1 MIRSRF
7 KVVTS
12 AIFSPVE
19 KRVTGAG
26 NKPIG
31 EYLKSIFQYRQ
42 LLWVLAQRDIKVQY
56 AQTLLGMFWSA
67 LQPLTALF
75 IYSFF
80 FGYIMKV
87 QTGEIPYALF
97 VLSGI
102 SAWNYFG
109 YIVNTAGISLM
120 QSRELIKNLH
130 FPKIIIPL
138 SRAVSGITDFAV
150 SLLMVIV
157 AMLFTGHV
165 PGVEVL
171 MLPVF
176 MVGAVVCGLALG
188 LLLSTLTIRYRD
200 AHHIIPFFIGF
211 GIWFTPVFYPTSL
224 LPENYRHLLYYN
236 PMAGVIAGFRWS
248 LFGGQAPSV
257 YYLLP
262 FIPVLL
268 LLLYSVYRFKN
279 SENRI
284 VDWI

>member
-1 MIRSRF
+1 
-7 KVVTS
+7 
-12 AIFSPVE
+12 VE
-19 KRVTGAG
+19 KRITGAG
-26 NKPIG
+26 SKSLK
-31 EYLKSIFQYRQ
+31 EYLKSIVQYRQ
-42 LLWVLAQRDIKVQY
+42 LLWVLALRDIKVQY

-67 LQPLTALF
+67 LQPLTALV

-80 FGYIMKV
+80 FVYIMKV
-87 QTGEIPYALF
+87 KTGEIPYALF

-109 YIVNTAGISLM
+109 YIVNTAGVSLM

-138 SRAVSGITDFAV
+138 SKAISGVTDFSV
-150 SLLMVIV
+150 SLLLVIA
-157 AMLFTGHV
+157 AMLFTNHI
-165 PGVEVL
+165 PGIEL
-171 MLPVF
+171 LFLPLF
-176 MVGAVVCGLALG
+176 MAGAVLCGLAVA

-224 LPENYRHLLYYN
+224 LPEGYRYLLYYN

-248 LFGGQAPSV
+248 LFGGNPPSG
-257 YYLLP
+257 YYFLP

-268 LLLYSVYRFKN
+268 LLVYSVYRFKN
-279 SENRI
+279 SENKI